1 MTMNWKRNSKK
12 YIAGILTIALA
23 AGVCQ
28 SYGSMEVKAQE
39 KTLPGIEKLVYD
51 TVSSGDTFH
60 ILEIVPSKEDASI
73 GYLIGGEEPV
83 ASGRKLSE
91 LPSPFERVNAMASL
105 ATNAGSDIVGA
116 NGLITVSPYTEIE
129 NGSRSEDLK
138 GRFVYRGVGGRY
150 NYVLHGATYRKLT
163 DNEPTSEPRYAR
175 YTEMVK
181 ATELNRDLQSIIPTF
196 SRISGSGGQLEIR
209 LSNSSIAETKK
220 TYGLDISMAV
230 PTGSL
235 TSEFNVDDYIGLEMY
250 QKNATADSYTYLGTV
265 VKGKDLPEEY
275 RPTAETGQNLTTS
288 SVQIEAGEQEEAGN
302 QAETGGQTE
311 TGNQAETGGQAQAGS
326 QAETGGQAQAGNQ
339 AETGGQTEAGNQ
351 AETGGQTETGNQA
364 EAGVQAQAA
373 DQAEG
378 MESKAYLVATT
389 SGNDPSYKSE
399 TSATAPAMS
408 SAKENTAAPVQTYA
422 ASGENVDNNLYLLN
436 HGSKPARLWAVW
448 DSVNKVYN
456 FQSIADACFVKV
468 TENGDYYVSNAT
480 LCEDGDYRIED
491 SYVENQTGSYIRVT
505 ASSVEIKTDGDA
517 GFDRAKTYDFIGD
530 DRENALETIR
540 YNGGINNKEWFKK
553 QVLNLSGEGKYEGTA
568 SVSGDVDKLKIEVTT
583 LTLQE
588 LADLTNPEV
597 SADKSYCGVDLDD
610 VDLIYLSGKGDYSGD
625 EPKNMKYAA
634 SKIAQMVFGITD
646 DKGNRSDAA
655 RVPIIIDY
663 GFYKKNSEAEHKAM
677 TNLVLT
683 LLRVSEAD
691 PDKSLAKAIVK
702 SKSMFEK
709 ALDDTTYKDKVNTI
723 FTSFAQTAGI
733 EKYNDKTLGALKEFL
748 TENVYLYDDS
758 EGNKPYVASDYL
770 TDIDSSKQWIYSAVK
785 KEIQYENFLTEKS
798 GSGGNKLAEN
808 ITKASVTR
816 YILNWYMHRVT
827 MKSSIRVLDLEPCC
841 DFNKTLES
849 ELQNDVVNMMG
860 MTGIYEA
867 SAINITQMSSAEFIG
882 KIEDLNEKY
891 DMIYL
896 GARVGK
902 MNTENGVT
910 VYNDPQMKGLIYS
923 HVGDYYDYATK
934 TDTENVTQARET
946 YNARHRLQDA
956 SLDHSK
962 TEDDDPKNKSADVY
976 RGPGNDMNS
985 TRYEEFC
992 QFIEAGYPVVIA
1004 DTFIKVDNNNIPV
1017 ASTATL
1023 DKNSYFYKLVD
1034 FALQKDA
1041 NGQYLYWQKNIFTES
1056 QLTDNT
1062 ADTKLGTTLSARRS
1076 LFCNYLNL
1084 SKLSV
1089 NWVTTYGAAYP
1100 QELKY
1105 NSDQNGASNGG
1116 SLEKIDGKYQLQYI
1130 FNLQNDAAIS
1140 QTGTTYDCKL
1150 FVDKNADG
1158 RFSGSDYVEGK
1169 TYTSSE
1175 EVSGLTVYIRKGDE
1189 WNKVDPIA
1197 TANGNRYELR
1207 TGETYRVIRA
1217 LPEEYVGVIPWKLV
1231 FYDNADR
1238 LVRTAKSG
1246 YTSVPQQNGKK
1257 TIRVLQL
1264 LSDDNRNNWNLHDE
1278 QNNSNSTFSKCINGL
1293 TDWNVV
1299 GLDQVG
1305 ADGKVTPSKSIDS
1318 MTVTYLVNEKLKIG
1332 GTSDTDIQKI
1342 YQEAYNLFQQYDML
1356 ILGFGDAYRFGYTY
1370 GAYDPSKGIPSGI
1383 MANVKR
1389 NLAVG
1394 WAVRDYI
1401 ESGKS
1406 ILFTH
1411 DTTSYINNIESVV
1424 QWNDQGYAEA
1434 NNTNY
1439 WYWGYEFNKTIRAS
1453 VGLDRYGALKEYY
1466 TQRAASSTGEEQKRD
1481 QEYLNTLNSYTFDEI
1496 KEPNSDNDLMQK
1508 EGLTKYTVVRFLRSY
1523 LEDLRKTGSSTVKFP
1538 VENSLLKQAGYDN
1551 GKDPEWNHPSN
1562 LLMGDYAGSSLIAT
1576 QVNDGQITQ
1585 YPYQISSKEL
1595 MEINNTSYK
1604 WLEISNTHYQ
1614 WLQPNMELD
1623 RNGDGKNDIVVWYC
1637 ISGVAGGNYKD
1648 TNIYNITPNDVVN
1661 NYYIYTMGN
1670 VTYSGAGHSKP
1681 SKKSEIKL
1689 FINTMI
1695 AAYNA
1700 GVTAPSV
1707 SFKDKSGSKIQSV
1720 YMLYDPV
1727 NHIVLDDKNNGT
1739 ISVNFQADDYNILA
1753 GGQQLCVEF
1762 YKSCADDT
1770 SGAISVDGITGK
1782 VLRLKTDGEDGLKIT
1797 DSNGNVI
1804 LPIER
1809 NGVMNCYPI
1818 TNGATYTLKYSSDE
1832 MGLFR
1837 TDTSGTILNEGAQ
1850 ASTIYARVYTVY
1862 DNGSKV
1868 TPCGIAELSI
1878 SAEELFELD

>member
-1 MTMNWKRNSKK
+1 MKKNLKHNTKK

-28 SYGSMEVKAQE
+28 SYGSMEVSAQE
-39 KTLPGIEKLVYD
+39 MTLPGIEKLVQD
-51 TVSSGDTFH
+51 TVASSDGTFH
-60 ILEIVPSKEDASI
+60 ILEIVPSKKDASI

-83 ASGRKLSE
+83 SEGRKLSE
-91 LPSPFERVNAMASL
+91 LPASSERLAAMATIDSNSL
-105 ATNAGSDIVGA
+105 GDLAGSNGPVNFSAYREGGSRTEEIRGSFVKNTENNGQYTYTQTESVYTLYAEGDTRQRFDRYGAIETSGTSNKNKQSVSPVFSKVSGISGQNLEMTIGDTAKTALAATRYALTPYDKNSDGSMNDINNAAFNAGDYV
-116 NGLITVSPYTEIE
+116 NREVYT
-129 NGSRSEDLK
+129 K
-138 GRFVYRGVGGRY
+138 
-150 NYVLHGATYRKLT
+150 
-163 DNEPTSEPRYAR
+163 
-175 YTEMVK
+175 
-181 ATELNRDLQSIIPTF
+181 
-196 SRISGSGGQLEIR
+196 
-209 LSNSSIAETKK
+209 
-220 TYGLDISMAV
+220 
-230 PTGSL
+230 
-235 TSEFNVDDYIGLEMY
+235 
-250 QKNATADSYTYLGTV
+250 TADDVYTYLGKV
-265 VKGKDLPEEY
+265 VYGGDLPAGYAIQSTAITSENPSEASENLGEVT
-275 RPTAETGQNLTTS
+275 TAESSGLVTAASASGNDAAAESGNEMQTF
-288 SVQIEAGEQEEAGN
+288 SVQ
-302 QAETGGQTE
+302 
-311 TGNQAETGGQAQAGS
+311 S
-326 QAETGGQAQAGNQ
+326 
-339 AETGGQTEAGNQ
+339 
-351 AETGGQTETGNQA
+351 
-364 EAGVQAQAA
+364 
-373 DQAEG
+373 
-378 MESKAYLVATT
+378 T
-389 SGNDPSYKSE
+389 SGNDIVTSEQKNLYILNMANTTPILWAAWNENPGGTGSYTLK
-399 TSATAPAMS
+399 TPADGYFVHFT
-408 SAKENTAAPVQTYA
+408 ENNT
-422 ASGENVDNNLYLLN
+422 SGEYYV
-436 HGSKPARLWAVW
+436 S
-448 DSVNKVYN
+448 
-456 FQSIADACFVKV
+456 KV
-468 TENGDYYVSNAT
+468 TLSNTNGDYK
-480 LCEDGDYRIED
+480 LID
-491 SYVENQTGSYIRVT
+491 SYKENDTGKYVMVSSGTMQVSTRLDSGYE
-505 ASSVEIKTDGDA
+505 ASNS
-517 GFDRAKTYDFIGD
+517 YDFIGD
-530 DRENALETIR
+530 NAKDALVTVA
-540 YNGGINNKEWFKK
+540 YDGGFYNKEWFKK
-553 QVLNLSGEGKYEGTA
+553 QVLNLSGSSRYEKDA
-568 SVSGDVDKLKIEVTT
+568 DYSGEVNDFNIEVTT
-583 LTLQE
+583 LTLAQLAE
-588 LADLTNPEV
+588 LTATDSQAYYGIN
-597 SADKSYCGVDLDD
+597 LDD
-610 VDLIYLSGKGDYSGD
+610 VDLIYLSGRGS
-625 EPKNMKYAA
+625 YAA
-634 SKIAQMVFGITD
+634 ESVNMTSAATALTKMIFGIKDTTGERNNAD
-646 DKGNRSDAA
+646 
-655 RVPIIIDY
+655 RVPVVMDY
-663 GFYKKNSEAEHKAM
+663 GFYSQNK
-677 TNLVLT
+677 T
-683 LLRVSEAD
+683 
-691 PDKSLAKAIVK
+691 LAKEPNNNQNNKILTQMALTILKVSDDNIAK
-702 SKSMFEK
+702 EVASQGDAYWNGQTATSLS
-709 ALDDTTYKDKVNTI
+709 LDDSVK
-723 FTSFAQTAGI
+723 
-733 EKYNDKTLGALKEFL
+733 EALYD
-748 TENVYLYDDS
+748 NVYLNDDS
-758 EGNKPYVASDYL
+758 ATPYVASDFL
-770 TDIDSSKQWIYSAVK
+770 ADWKGNAAKAATFEAVL
-785 KEIQYENFLTEKS
+785 KEIQYENFLAKKNNNAAQMDEKIS
-798 GSGGNKLAEN
+798 
-808 ITKASVTR
+808 KASITR

-827 MKSSIRVLDLEPCC
+827 VKSSIRVLDLEPCY
-841 DFNKTLES
+841 DFKSATTLTADRVKEF
-849 ELQNDVVNMMG
+849 MG
-860 MTGIYEA
+860 RKDTYTGSVEIK
-867 SAINITQMSSAEFIG
+867 QMSSAEFIG
-882 KIEDLNEKY
+882 KVEDLNEKY

-946 YNARHRLQDA
+946 YNARHRLQDS
-956 SLDHSK
+956 SLDHRK
-962 TEDDDPKNKSADVY
+962 TDDDDPTNKSADVY

-1076 LFCNYLNL
+1076 VFCNYLNL

-1105 NSDQNGASNGG
+1105 NSNQNGASNGG

-1189 WNKVDPIA
+1189 WIKVDPIA
-1197 TANGNRYELR
+1197 TENGNRYELR
-1207 TGETYRVIRA
+1207 TGEIYRVIRV

-1231 FYDNADR
+1231 FYDNTDR

-1305 ADGKVTPSKSIDS
+1305 ADGKVNPSKSIDS
-1318 MTVTYLVNEKLKIG
+1318 MTVTYLINDKLKIS

-1342 YQEAYNLFQQYDML
+1342 YQESYNLFQQYDML

-1370 GAYDPSKGIPSGI
+1370 GAYDPSKEIPAGI
-1383 MANVKR
+1383 MENVKR

-1411 DTTSYINNIESVV
+1411 DTTSYVNNIQSVIPY
-1424 QWNDQGYAEA
+1424 NDNGTAEIYHS
-1434 NNTNY
+1434 NY

-1466 TQRAASSTGEEQKRD
+1466 QQRAASTTGEEQKRD
-1481 QEYLNTLNSYTFDEI
+1481 QEYLKTLESYTFDEI
-1496 KEPNSDNDLMQK
+1496 KEPNSDNELWQK
-1508 EGLTKYTVVRFLRSY
+1508 EGVTKYTVVRFLRSY
-1523 LEDLRKTGSSTVKFP
+1523 LEDLRTTNSSEVWFP
-1538 VENSLLKQAGYDN
+1538 VKNSLLKQAGYDN
-1551 GKDPEWNHPSN
+1551 GNGPAWNYPSN

-1585 YPYQISSKEL
+1585 YPYQISADEQ
-1595 MEINNTSYK
+1595 
-1604 WLEISNTHYQ
+1604 LEISNTHYQ

-1637 ISGVAGGNYKD
+1637 ISGVADGNYKN

-1670 VTYSGAGHSKP
+1670 VTYSGAGHSTP
-1681 SKKSEIKL
+1681 SKESEIKL
-1689 FINTMI
+1689 FVNTMI

-1707 SFKDKSGSKIQSV
+1707 RFKDKSGSKIQSV
-1720 YMLYDPV
+1720 YMLYDSV

-1804 LPIER
+1804 SPIER
-1809 NGVMNCYPI
+1809 NRVKNCYPI

-1832 MGLFR
+1832 MGLFS

-1862 DNGSKV
+1862 DSGSKV

-1878 SAEELFELD
+1878 SAQELFELD

>member
-1 MTMNWKRNSKK
+1 MTGNLKHNTKK

-28 SYGSMEVKAQE
+28 SYGSMEVSAQVM
-39 KTLPGIEKLVYD
+39 TLPGIEKLVQD
-51 TVSSGDTFH
+51 TVASSDGTFH
-60 ILEIVPSKEDASI
+60 ILEIVPLKSDASI

-83 ASGRKLSE
+83 SEGRKLSE
-91 LPSPFERVNAMASL
+91 LPASSERLAAMATIDSKSL
-105 ATNAGSDIVGA
+105 GDLAGSNGPVSFSAYREGGSRTEEIRGSFVKNTADNGQYTYVQTDPVYELYTVGDTRKRFDRYGA
-116 NGLITVSPYTEIE
+116 IEASGTSNEKKQSVSPVFSNVSRVTGGNLEMTIGDTAEMALAATKYALTPDDKNSDGNM
-129 NGSRSEDLK
+129 NGIKNTD
-138 GRFVYRGVGGRY
+138 FV
-150 NYVLHGATYRKLT
+150 A
-163 DNEPTSEPRYAR
+163 
-175 YTEMVK
+175 
-181 ATELNRDLQSIIPTF
+181 
-196 SRISGSGGQLEIR
+196 
-209 LSNSSIAETKK
+209 
-220 TYGLDISMAV
+220 
-230 PTGSL
+230 
-235 TSEFNVDDYIGLEMY
+235 DDYVGREVY
-250 QKNATADSYTYLGTV
+250 TKTADDVYTYLGKV
-265 VKGKDLPEEY
+265 VYGRNLPAGYAIQSTAITSENPSEASENLGEAT
-275 RPTAETGQNLTTS
+275 TAES
-288 SVQIEAGEQEEAGN
+288 SGLVTAASASGN
-302 QAETGGQTE
+302 DAAAESGNGMQTF
-311 TGNQAETGGQAQAGS
+311 S
-326 QAETGGQAQAGNQ
+326 
-339 AETGGQTEAGNQ
+339 
-351 AETGGQTETGNQA
+351 
-364 EAGVQAQAA
+364 VR
-373 DQAEG
+373 
-378 MESKAYLVATT
+378 ST
-389 SGNDPSYKSE
+389 SGNDIVTSEQKIMTASDPSSE
-399 TSATAPAMS
+399 QKNLYILNMANTTPILWAAWNENPGGTGSYTLKTPADGYFVHFT
-408 SAKENTAAPVQTYA
+408 ENT
-422 ASGENVDNNLYLLN
+422 SGE
-436 HGSKPARLWAVW
+436 
-448 DSVNKVYN
+448 
-456 FQSIADACFVKV
+456 
-468 TENGDYYVSNAT
+468 YYVSKVT
-480 LCEDGDYRIED
+480 LSSTKGDYKLID
-491 SYVENQTGSYIRVT
+491 SYQRSDNGKYVLKSSGTMQVHLRDESGYD
-505 ASSVEIKTDGDA
+505 ASNS
-517 GFDRAKTYDFIGD
+517 YDFIGD
-530 DRENALETIR
+530 NAKDALGTVA
-540 YNGGINNKEWFKK
+540 YDGGFYNKEWFKK
-553 QVLNLSGEGKYEGTA
+553 QVLNLSGTSRYESGSASTA
-568 SVSGDVDKLKIEVTT
+568 GEEIDQLKIEVTT
-583 LTLQE
+583 LTVEE
-588 LADLTNPEV
+588 LAKLVNPEEQ
-597 SADKSYCGVDLDD
+597 AYYGVDLDN
-610 VDLIYLSGKGDYSGD
+610 VDLIYLSGRGS
-625 EPKNMKYAA
+625 YAA
-634 SKIAQMVFGITD
+634 ESVNMTSAATALTKMIFGIKDTT
-646 DKGNRSDAA
+646 GERNDAD
-655 RVPIIIDY
+655 RVPVVMDY
-663 GFYKKNSEAEHKAM
+663 GFYSQNKTLAEEPNNNQNNKI
-677 TNLVLT
+677 LT
-683 LLRVSEAD
+683 QMALTILKVSDDNIAKEVASKGD
-691 PDKSLAKAIVK
+691 AYWNGQTAASL
-702 SKSMFEK
+702 S
-709 ALDDTTYKDKVNTI
+709 LDDSVK
-723 FTSFAQTAGI
+723 
-733 EKYNDKTLGALKEFL
+733 EALYD
-748 TENVYLYDDS
+748 NVYLNDDS
-758 EGNKPYVASDYL
+758 ATPYVASDFL
-770 TDIDSSKQWIYSAVK
+770 TDWKGDAAKAATFKAVL
-785 KEIQYENFLTEKS
+785 KEIQYENFLAKKNNSNAAQMDEEIS
-798 GSGGNKLAEN
+798 
-808 ITKASVTR
+808 KASITR

-827 MKSSIRVLDLEPCC
+827 VKSSIRVLDLEPCY
-841 DFNKTLES
+841 DFDDENTVLTPQKVFEMT
-849 ELQNDVVNMMG
+849 G
-860 MTGIYEA
+860 MTGKYEE
-867 SAINITQMSSAEFIG
+867 SVTKINITQMSSAEFIG

-896 GARVGK
+896 GARVSK

-923 HVGDYYDYATK
+923 HVGDYYDYATETK
-934 TDTENVTQARET
+934 TENVTLARET
-946 YNARHRLQDA
+946 YNARHRLQDS
-956 SLDHSK
+956 SLNHSK
-962 TEDDDPKNKSADVY
+962 TNDDDSTNKSEDVY

-992 QFIEAGYPVVIA
+992 QFIKAGYPVVIA
-1004 DTFIKVDNNNIPV
+1004 DTFIKYGDDKIPV

-1023 DKNSYFYKLVD
+1023 DKNSYFYKLVQ
-1034 FALQKDA
+1034 FALTKDE

-1056 QLTDNT
+1056 QLTNNT
-1062 ADTKLGTTLSARRS
+1062 ADTQLGTTLSARRS
-1076 LFCNYLNL
+1076 VFCNYLNL

-1105 NSDQNGASNGG
+1105 NSNQNGASNGG

-1246 YTSVPQQNGKK
+1246 YTSVPQQSGKK

-1264 LSDDNRNNWNLHDE
+1264 LSDKNNNWNLHDE
-1278 QNNSNSTFSKCINGL
+1278 QNGDTNFSKYIKGL

-1299 GLDQVG
+1299 GLDQVNW
-1305 ADGKVTPSKSIDS
+1305 DGTVIPSTSIDS
-1318 MTVTYLVNEKLKIG
+1318 MTVTYLINDKLKIG

-1342 YQEAYNLFQQYDML
+1342 YQESYNLFQQYDML
-1356 ILGFGDAYRFGYTY
+1356 ILGFGDAYKFGYTY
-1370 GAYDPSKGIPSGI
+1370 GAYDPSKEIPPEI

-1411 DTTSYINNIESVV
+1411 DTTSYVNNIQSVIPY
-1424 QWNDQGYAEA
+1424 NDNGTAE
-1434 NNTNY
+1434 TYHSNY

-1466 TQRAASSTGEEQKRD
+1466 KQRVANSTGEEQKRD
-1481 QEYLNTLNSYTFDEI
+1481 QEYLKTLESYTFDEI
-1496 KEPNSDNDLMQK
+1496 KEPNSDNELWQK
-1508 EGLTKYTVVRFLRSY
+1508 EGVTKYTVVRFLRSY
-1523 LEDLRKTGSSTVKFP
+1523 LEDLRINGSSSVKFP
-1538 VENSLLKQAGYDN
+1538 VENSLLKKAGYD
-1551 GKDPEWNHPSN
+1551 GGYPSWNYPSS
-1562 LLMGDYAGSSLIAT
+1562 LLMGDYAGKSLIAT

-1585 YPYQISSKEL
+1585 YPYQISADEQ
-1595 MEINNTSYK
+1595 
-1604 WLEISNTHYQ
+1604 LEISNTHYQ

-1637 ISGVAGGNYKD
+1637 ISGVADGQYKD

-1670 VTYSGAGHSKP
+1670 VTYSGAGHSRP
-1681 SKKSEIKL
+1681 SKDAEIKL
-1689 FINTMI
+1689 FVNTMI

-1707 SFKDKSGSKIQSV
+1707 NFKDKSGSKIQSV

-1762 YKSCADDT
+1762 YKSCADDA

-1804 LPIER
+1804 LPTER
-1809 NGVMNCYPI
+1809 NGVKNCYPI

-1837 TDTSGTILNEGAQ
+1837 TDTSGKILNEGAQ
-1850 ASTIYARVYTVY
+1850 AATIYARVYTVY

-1878 SAEELFELD
+1878 SAEELFELN

>member
-1 MTMNWKRNSKK
+1 MKKNLKHNTKK

-28 SYGSMEVKAQE
+28 SYGSMEVSAKE
-39 KTLPGIEKLVYD
+39 MTLPGIEKLVQD
-51 TVSSGDTFH
+51 TVASSDGTFH
-60 ILEIVPSKEDASI
+60 ILEIVPFKKDASI

-83 ASGRKLSE
+83 SDGRKLSE
-91 LPSPFERVNAMASL
+91 LPAASERQTAMAAINNNRL
-105 ATNAGSDIVGA
+105 GDLAGSNGPVSFATYSEGGSRTEEIRGSFVKNAENKGQYTYTQTEPEYRLFVAGDSNERYDRHSTIEASGA
-116 NGLITVSPYTEIE
+116 SNENKKSVSPVFSKVSDAAGGNLEMTIGDTGETALAATKYALTPYVENS
-129 NGSRSEDLK
+129 NGSM
-138 GRFVYRGVGGRY
+138 
-150 NYVLHGATYRKLT
+150 N
-163 DNEPTSEPRYAR
+163 
-175 YTEMVK
+175 
-181 ATELNRDLQSIIPTF
+181 
-196 SRISGSGGQLEIR
+196 
-209 LSNSSIAETKK
+209 
-220 TYGLDISMAV
+220 DINTAA
-230 PTGSL
+230 
-235 TSEFNVDDYIGLEMY
+235 FNADDYVNWEVY
-250 QKNATADSYTYLGTV
+250 TKTADDVYTYLGKV
-265 VKGKDLPEEY
+265 VYGSNLPAGYAIQSTATTSEDTSGASENQGEST
-275 RPTAETGQNLTTS
+275 TAENSGLVTAASASGNDAAAGSGNEMQTF
-288 SVQIEAGEQEEAGN
+288 SVQ
-302 QAETGGQTE
+302 
-311 TGNQAETGGQAQAGS
+311 S
-326 QAETGGQAQAGNQ
+326 
-339 AETGGQTEAGNQ
+339 
-351 AETGGQTETGNQA
+351 
-364 EAGVQAQAA
+364 
-373 DQAEG
+373 
-378 MESKAYLVATT
+378 T
-389 SGNDPSYKSE
+389 SGNDIE
-399 TSATAPAMS
+399 TSEQRIMTASDPSSEQNKNLYILNMANTTPYLWATWRENPDGTGGSYTLNTPADS
-408 SAKENTAAPVQTYA
+408 YFVQFKENT
-422 ASGENVDNNLYLLN
+422 SGEYYVSKVLLSS
-436 HGSKPARLWAVW
+436 G
-448 DSVNKVYN
+448 
-456 FQSIADACFVKV
+456 
-468 TENGDYYVSNAT
+468 NGDYKLS
-480 LCEDGDYRIED
+480 D
-491 SYVENQTGSYIRVT
+491 SYQRNDNGKYVLE
-505 ASSVEIKTDGDA
+505 SSGTMQVSLRGEP
-517 GFDRAKTYDFIGD
+517 GFDASNSYDFIGD
-530 DRENALETIR
+530 NAKDALDTVA
-540 YNGGINNKEWFKK
+540 YGGGFYNKEWFKK
-553 QVLNLSGEGKYEGTA
+553 QVLNLSGTSRYESGSPSGT
-568 SVSGDVDKLKIEVTT
+568 GEEIDQLKIEVTT
-583 LTLQE
+583 LTVEE
-588 LADLTNPEV
+588 LAKLVNPGEQ
-597 SADKSYCGVDLDD
+597 AYYGVDLDN
-610 VDLIYLSGKGDYSGD
+610 VDLIYLSGRGS
-625 EPKNMKYAA
+625 YAA
-634 SKIAQMVFGITD
+634 ESVNMTSAATALTKMIFGIKDTN
-646 DKGNRSDAA
+646 GERNDAD
-655 RVPIIIDY
+655 RVPVVMDY
-663 GFYKKNSEAEHKAM
+663 GFYSQNKTLAEEPNNNQNNKI
-677 TNLVLT
+677 LT
-683 LLRVSEAD
+683 QMALTILKVSD
-691 PDKSLAKAIVK
+691 DNIAKEVA
-702 SKSMFEK
+702 SKGD
-709 ALDDTTYKDKVNTI
+709 AYWNG
-723 FTSFAQTAGI
+723 QTAASLS
-733 EKYNDKTLGALKEFL
+733 LGDSVKEALYD
-748 TENVYLYDDS
+748 NVYLNDDS
-758 EGNKPYVASDYL
+758 VTPYVASDFL
-770 TDIDSSKQWIYSAVK
+770 TDCKGTAAKVATFGAVL
-785 KEIQYENFLTEKS
+785 KEIQYENFLAKKNNSNAAQMDEEIS
-798 GSGGNKLAEN
+798 
-808 ITKASVTR
+808 KASITR

-827 MKSSIRVLDLEPCC
+827 VKSSIRVLDLEPCC
-841 DFNKTLES
+841 DFSDTLKS
-849 ELQNDVVNMMG
+849 KLQTDVVNMMG
-860 MTGIYEA
+860 MTGIYDA

-896 GARVGK
+896 GARVSK

-923 HVGDYYDYATK
+923 HVGDYYDYATE
-934 TDTENVTQARET
+934 TNTENVTLARET
-946 YNARHRLQDA
+946 YNARHRLQDS
-956 SLDHSK
+956 SLDHNK
-962 TEDDDPKNKSADVY
+962 TDDDDSTNKSADVY

-992 QFIEAGYPVVIA
+992 QFIKAGYPVVIA
-1004 DTFIKVDNNNIPV
+1004 DAFIKVDNNNIPV

-1023 DKNSYFYKLVD
+1023 DKNSYFYKLVQ
-1034 FALQKDA
+1034 FALKKDA

-1056 QLTDNT
+1056 QLKDNT
-1062 ADTKLGTTLSARRS
+1062 ADAKLGTTLSARRS

-1089 NWVTTYGAAYP
+1089 NWVTTYGAEYPAYP
-1100 QELKY
+1100 QELIYSK
-1105 NSDQNGASNGG
+1105 QNGASNGG

-1175 EVSGLTVYIRKGDE
+1175 EVSGLTVYIGKGDE
-1189 WNKVDPIA
+1189 WIKVDPIA
-1197 TANGNRYELR
+1197 TANGSRYELR

-1264 LSDDNRNNWNLHDE
+1264 LSNNNNNWNLHDE
-1278 QNNSNSTFSKCINGL
+1278 QKGDTKFSQYIKGL

-1299 GLDQVG
+1299 GLDEVR
-1305 ADGKVTPSKSIDS
+1305 ADGTVKPSDSIDS
-1318 MTVTYLVNEKLKIG
+1318 MTVTSLVNDKLKIS
-1332 GTSDTDIQKI
+1332 GTSDTDIQRI
-1342 YQEAYNLFQQYDML
+1342 YQESYNLFQQYDML
-1356 ILGFGDAYRFGYTY
+1356 ILGFGDAYKFGYTY
-1370 GAYDPSKGIPSGI
+1370 GAYDPSKEIPAGI
-1383 MANVKR
+1383 MENVKR

-1411 DTTSYINNIESVV
+1411 DTTSYVNNIQSVV
-1424 QWNDQGYAEA
+1424 QYNDNGDAEP
-1434 NNTNY
+1434 NNNNY

-1466 TQRAASSTGEEQKRD
+1466 QQRAASSTGEEQKRD
-1481 QEYLNTLNSYTFDEI
+1481 QEYLNTLKSYTFDEI
-1496 KEPNSDNDLMQK
+1496 KEPNSDNELWQK
-1508 EGLTKYTVVRFLRSY
+1508 EGVTKYTVVRFLRSY
-1523 LEDLRKTGSSTVKFP
+1523 LEDLRKTNSSTVKFP

-1551 GKDPEWNHPSN
+1551 GNDPEWNHPSN
-1562 LLMGDYAGSSLIAT
+1562 LLMGDYAGQHLIAT

-1585 YPYQISSKEL
+1585 YPYQISAEDLK
-1595 MEINNTSYK
+1595 EINNTSYK

-1681 SKKSEIKL
+1681 DMESEIKL
-1689 FINTMI
+1689 FVNTMI

-1818 TNGATYTLKYSSDE
+1818 TNGATYSLKFSSDE
-1832 MGLFR
+1832 MGLFS

>member
-1 MTMNWKRNSKK
+1 MKKNLKHNTKK

-28 SYGSMEVKAQE
+28 SYGSMEVSAQE
-39 KTLPGIEKLVYD
+39 MTLPGIEKLVQD
-51 TVSSGDTFH
+51 TVASSDGTFH
-60 ILEIVPSKEDASI
+60 ILEIVPSKKDASI

-83 ASGRKLSE
+83 SEGRKLSE
-91 LPSPFERVNAMASL
+91 LPASSERLAAMATIDSNSL
-105 ATNAGSDIVGA
+105 GDLAGSNGPVNFSAYREGGSRTEEIRGSFVKNTENNGQYTYTQTESVYTLYAEGDTRQRFDRYGAIETSGTSNKNKQSVSPVFSKVSGISGQNLEMTIGDTAKTALAATRYALTPYDKNSDGSMNDINNAAFNAGDYV
-116 NGLITVSPYTEIE
+116 NREVYT
-129 NGSRSEDLK
+129 K
-138 GRFVYRGVGGRY
+138 
-150 NYVLHGATYRKLT
+150 
-163 DNEPTSEPRYAR
+163 
-175 YTEMVK
+175 
-181 ATELNRDLQSIIPTF
+181 
-196 SRISGSGGQLEIR
+196 
-209 LSNSSIAETKK
+209 
-220 TYGLDISMAV
+220 
-230 PTGSL
+230 
-235 TSEFNVDDYIGLEMY
+235 
-250 QKNATADSYTYLGTV
+250 TADDVYTYLGKV
-265 VKGKDLPEEY
+265 VYGGDLPAGYAIQSTAITSENPSEASENLGEVT
-275 RPTAETGQNLTTS
+275 TAESSGLVTAASASGNDAAAESGNEMQTF
-288 SVQIEAGEQEEAGN
+288 SVQ
-302 QAETGGQTE
+302 
-311 TGNQAETGGQAQAGS
+311 S
-326 QAETGGQAQAGNQ
+326 
-339 AETGGQTEAGNQ
+339 
-351 AETGGQTETGNQA
+351 
-364 EAGVQAQAA
+364 
-373 DQAEG
+373 
-378 MESKAYLVATT
+378 T
-389 SGNDPSYKSE
+389 SGNDIVTSEQKNLYILNMANTTPILWAAWNENPGGTGSYTLK
-399 TSATAPAMS
+399 TPADGYFVHFT
-408 SAKENTAAPVQTYA
+408 ENNT
-422 ASGENVDNNLYLLN
+422 SGEYYV
-436 HGSKPARLWAVW
+436 S
-448 DSVNKVYN
+448 
-456 FQSIADACFVKV
+456 KV
-468 TENGDYYVSNAT
+468 TLSNTNGDYK
-480 LCEDGDYRIED
+480 LID
-491 SYVENQTGSYIRVT
+491 SYKENDTGKYVMVSSGTMQVSTRLDSGYE
-505 ASSVEIKTDGDA
+505 ASNS
-517 GFDRAKTYDFIGD
+517 YDFIGD
-530 DRENALETIR
+530 NAKDALVTVA
-540 YNGGINNKEWFKK
+540 YDGGFYNKEWFKK
-553 QVLNLSGEGKYEGTA
+553 QVLNLSGSSRYEKDA
-568 SVSGDVDKLKIEVTT
+568 DYSGEVNDFNIEVTT
-583 LTLQE
+583 LTLAQLAE
-588 LADLTNPEV
+588 LTATDSQAYYGIN
-597 SADKSYCGVDLDD
+597 LDD
-610 VDLIYLSGKGDYSGD
+610 VDLIYLSGRGS
-625 EPKNMKYAA
+625 YAA
-634 SKIAQMVFGITD
+634 ESVNMTSAATALTKMIFGIKDTTGERNNAD
-646 DKGNRSDAA
+646 
-655 RVPIIIDY
+655 RVPVVMDY
-663 GFYKKNSEAEHKAM
+663 GFYSQNK
-677 TNLVLT
+677 T
-683 LLRVSEAD
+683 
-691 PDKSLAKAIVK
+691 LAKEPNNNQNNKILTQMALTILKVSDDSIAK
-702 SKSMFEK
+702 EVASQGDAYWNGQTATSLS
-709 ALDDTTYKDKVNTI
+709 LDDSVK
-723 FTSFAQTAGI
+723 
-733 EKYNDKTLGALKEFL
+733 EALYD
-748 TENVYLYDDS
+748 NVYLNDDS
-758 EGNKPYVASDYL
+758 ATPYVASDFMADWKGNAAKAA
-770 TDIDSSKQWIYSAVK
+770 TFEAVL
-785 KEIQYENFLTEKS
+785 KEIQYENFLAKKNNNAAQMDEEIS
-798 GSGGNKLAEN
+798 
-808 ITKASVTR
+808 KASITR

-827 MKSSIRVLDLEPCC
+827 VKSSIRVLDLEPCY
-841 DFNKTLES
+841 DFKSATTLTADRVKEF
-849 ELQNDVVNMMG
+849 MG
-860 MTGIYEA
+860 RKDTYTGSVEIK
-867 SAINITQMSSAEFIG
+867 QMSSAEFIG
-882 KIEDLNEKY
+882 KVEDLNEKY

-946 YNARHRLQDA
+946 YNARHRLQDS
-956 SLDHSK
+956 SLDHNK
-962 TEDDDPKNKSADVY
+962 TNDDDPTNKSADVY

-1076 LFCNYLNL
+1076 VFCNYLNL

-1105 NSDQNGASNGG
+1105 NSNQNGASNGG

-1189 WNKVDPIA
+1189 WIKVDPIA
-1197 TANGNRYELR
+1197 TENGNRYELR
-1207 TGETYRVIRA
+1207 TGEIYRVIRV

-1231 FYDNADR
+1231 FYDNTDR

-1299 GLDQVG
+1299 GLDQVNW
-1305 ADGKVTPSKSIDS
+1305 DGTVTPSKSIDS

-1342 YQEAYNLFQQYDML
+1342 YQESYNLFQQYDML

-1370 GAYDPSKGIPSGI
+1370 SASDISNNKLD
-1383 MANVKR
+1383 NVKR

-1411 DTTSYINNIESVV
+1411 DTTSYVNNIQSAI
-1424 QWNDQGYAEA
+1424 QWNDQGYKEDQK
-1434 NNTNY
+1434 NY

-1466 TQRAASSTGEEQKRD
+1466 QQRVENSTGEEQKRD
-1481 QEYLNTLNSYTFDEI
+1481 QEYLKTLESYTFDEI
-1496 KEPNSDNDLMQK
+1496 KEPNSDNELWQK
-1508 EGLTKYTVVRFLRSY
+1508 EGVTKYTVVRFLRSY
-1523 LEDLRKTGSSTVKFP
+1523 LEDLRTTNSSEVWFP
-1538 VENSLLKQAGYDN
+1538 VKNSLLKQAGYDN
-1551 GKDPEWNHPSN
+1551 GNGPAWNYPSN

-1585 YPYQISSKEL
+1585 YPYQISADEQ
-1595 MEINNTSYK
+1595 
-1604 WLEISNTHYQ
+1604 LEISNTHYQ

-1637 ISGVAGGNYKD
+1637 ISGVADGNYKN

-1670 VTYSGAGHSKP
+1670 VTYSGAGHSTP
-1681 SKKSEIKL
+1681 SKESEIKL
-1689 FINTMI
+1689 FVNTMI

-1707 SFKDKSGSKIQSV
+1707 RFKDKSGSKIQSV

-1804 LPIER
+1804 SPIER
-1809 NGVMNCYPI
+1809 NGVKNCYPI

-1832 MGLFR
+1832 MGLFS

-1862 DNGSKV
+1862 DSGSKV

-1878 SAEELFELD
+1878 SAQELFELD